1 MIKREKANGFA
12 LVLSLVLL
20 MVMSLMGG
28 SLVVISSTDHKS
40 NNSSDE
46 YQQAFYVAETGL
58 LEAEKDLMKNQCLKS
73 KLLPHELAQAVLFF
87 SSEQSGG
94 CTNQS
99 YIVDKG
105 WL

>member
-1 MIKREKANGFA
+1 MAQPTSRQE
-12 LVLSLVLL
+12 L
-20 MVMSLMGG
+20 
-28 SLVVISSTDHKS
+28 
-40 NNSSDE
+40 
-46 YQQAFYVAETGL
+46 
-58 LEAEKDLMKNQCLKS
+58 KDLMKNQCLKER
-73 KLLPHELAQAVLFF
+73 LLPHELAQAVLFF